1 MFKTTPQPPKS
12 ARKFN
17 TVMKNHPYLLYLN
30 YNTMCSLF
38 FAETITQRVD
48 ELSAAK
54 IELRL
59 SEEVVQQREID
70 ISCLRGQ
77 VSIFKF
83 ALF

>member
-1 MFKTTPQPPKS
+1 
-12 ARKFN
+12 
-17 TVMKNHPYLLYLN
+17 MKNHPYLFYLN
-30 YNTMCSLF
+30 YDPMCSLF
-38 FAETITQRVD
+38 FAETITQKVD

-83 ALF
+83 SFF